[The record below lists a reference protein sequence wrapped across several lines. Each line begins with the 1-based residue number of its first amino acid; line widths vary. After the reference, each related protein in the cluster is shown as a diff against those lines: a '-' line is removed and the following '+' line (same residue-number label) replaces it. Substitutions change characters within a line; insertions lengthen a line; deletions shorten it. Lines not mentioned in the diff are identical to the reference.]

1 MDFKLNEEQ
10 LMLQDTA
17 ARLVRDTYGFEQ
29 REQYRNTEHGFSGPF
44 MQQLGE
50 LGLCAVPFAE
60 AYGGFGGGG
69 VENMLIMTELGRGLC
84 LEPYLHSVIFAGG
97 LVAQLGTEAQK
108 QALLLPLGNASLQMA
123 VALDEPQS
131 HYQLHDVLTTAEP
144 VNGGWKLNGRKS
156 VVVGGQSAGLILVS
170 ARTSHGERD
179 EKGISLFL
187 LDPQTPGVRRR
198 AFATMD
204 GRMACELYLEDVFV
218 SSNEVLGDMGQA
230 LPALRYQQGRCIAAQ
245 CAEAVGSME
254 AACALTLDY
263 LKTRKQFG
271 QPIGKFQAL
280 QHRMVDMRI
289 ELDQATSMTLLAA
302 CVADQADTDERSRT
316 LAAAKFIV
324 SRASRFVADQG
335 IQLHG
340 GIGLTWEYV
349 LSHHAKHLLMV
360 ARQWGDDDHH
370 LQAYAKLMQVSPAG
384 QQVA

>member
-1 MDFKLNEEQ
+1 MDFKLTEEQ

-29 REQYRNTEHGFSGPF
+29 REAFSQSEPGFSREF
-44 MQQLGE
+44 MQQLGD

-60 AYGGFGGGG
+60 AYGGFGGSG

-97 LVAQLGTEAQK
+97 LISQLGTETQK
-108 QALLLPLGNASLQMA
+108 ERLLTQLGSASLQMA
-123 VALDEPQS
+123 VAVDEPQS
-131 HYQLHDVLTTAEP
+131 HYQLHDVQTTA
-144 VNGGWKLNGRKS
+144 VAVAGGWKLHGRKS
-156 VVVGGQSAGLILVS
+156 VVVGGQSSGLILVS
-170 ARTSHGERD
+170 ARTSHGSRD
-179 EKGISLFL
+179 EQGISLFL
-187 LDPQTPGVRRR
+187 VDSQDSGVCRRT
-198 AFATMD
+198 FATMD
-204 GRMACELYLEDVFV
+204 GRKACELYLDEVFV
-218 SSNEVLGDMGQA
+218 MSSAILGSVGQA

-245 CAEAVGSME
+245 CAQAVGSME

-263 LKTRKQFG
+263 LKTRQQFG

-289 ELDQATSMTLLAA
+289 ELDQATSMTLYAA
-302 CVADQADTDERSRT
+302 CVADQADSEERSRV

-324 SRASRFVADQG
+324 CRAARFVADQG

-340 GIGLTWEYV
+340 GIGLTWEYM

-360 ARQWGDDDHH
+360 GRQFGDDDHH
-370 LQAYAKLMQVSPAG
+370 LQMFAKLMQVT
-384 QQVA
+384 

>member
-1 MDFKLNEEQ
+1 MDFKLTEEQ

-17 ARLVRDTYGFEQ
+17 ARLVRDVYGFEH
-29 REQYRNTEHGFSGPF
+29 REQYRQSPHGFSTPF

-60 AYGGFGGGG
+60 AYGGYGGSG

-84 LEPYLHSVIFAGG
+84 LEPFLHSVIFAGG
-97 LVAQLGTEAQK
+97 LIAQLGSSAQK
-108 QALLLPLGNASLQMA
+108 DRLLPQVGSASLQLA

-131 HYQLHDVLTTAEP
+131 HYHLHAVPRVAARGG
-144 VNGGWKLNGRKS
+144 GGWKLKGRMGVFS
-156 VVVGGQSAGLILVS
+156 GGQRAGLILVS
-170 ARTSHGERD
+170 ARTSHGVRD

-187 LDPQTPGVRRR
+187 VDSQASGVRRR
-198 AFATMD
+198 IFETMD
-204 GRMACELYLEDVFV
+204 GRKACELYLEDVFV
-218 SSNEVLGDMGQA
+218 KSDAVLGELGNA

-263 LKTRKQFG
+263 LKTRQQFG
-271 QPIGKFQAL
+271 QPIGKFQVL

-302 CVADQADTDERSRT
+302 CVADQADSEERSRI

-340 GIGLTWEYV
+340 GIGLTWEYM

-360 ARQWGDDDHH
+360 ARQFGDDDHH
-370 LQAYAKLMQVSPAG
+370 LQAYAKLMR
-384 QQVA
+384 VA

>member
-1 MDFKLNEEQ
+1 MDFKLTEEQ

-29 REQYRNTEHGFSGPF
+29 REAFSQSEAGFSLEY
-44 MQQLGE
+44 MQQLGD
-50 LGLCAVPFAE
+50 LGLCAVPFDE
-60 AYGGFGGGG
+60 AYGGFGGSG

-97 LVAQLGTEAQK
+97 LISQLGTEAQK
-108 QALLLPLGNASLQMA
+108 ETLLGQLGSASLQMA
-123 VALDEPQS
+123 VAVDEPQS
-131 HYQLHDVLTTAEP
+131 HYQLHDVQTTA
-144 VNGGWKLNGRKS
+144 VAVTGGWKLNGRKS

-170 ARTSHGERD
+170 ARTGHGTRD
-179 EKGISLFL
+179 EQGISLFL
-187 LDPQTPGVRRR
+187 VDPTDSGVHRRT
-198 AFATMD
+198 FATMD
-204 GRMACELYLEDVFV
+204 GRKACELYLDGVFV
-218 SSNEVLGDMGQA
+218 NSNALLGSEGQA
-230 LPALRYQQGRCIAAQ
+230 LPALRYQQGRSIAAQ

-263 LKTRKQFG
+263 LKTRQQFG
-271 QPIGKFQAL
+271 QAIGKFQAL

-289 ELDQATSMTLLAA
+289 ELDQATSMTLYAA
-302 CVADQADTDERSRT
+302 CVADQADSDERSRV

-340 GIGLTWEYV
+340 GIGLTWEYM

-360 ARQWGDDDHH
+360 ARQFGDDDHH
-370 LQAYAKLMQVSPAG
+370 LQAYAKLMQA
-384 QQVA
+384 A